1 MPNITDVFSSLHD
14 AIAALL
20 KPAGGSVM
28 QMSWP
33 GFALSPRDF
42 KPKANPDGPYDPQVA
57 EETFSRITDIAPA
70 ADELRFQDSG
80 FEIHNVYEALIFGAM
95 PKTGSTDPATNP
107 AFKLFLDAQ
116 FNFIQSAKG
125 SIDDPASNY
134 YACKAT
140 PIDWY
145 SESNPNWQ
153 SFSLGAPQIKT
164 ATPNSPFVKF
174 GGRQLVD
181 QGVFRVANPAV
192 SSLQLRTQLQT
203 AITAKTASGLV
214 MTKSANVTSAHVS
227 GLGAAPVVTAQP
239 AMLVLPVDPIRSQ
252 VLAKSGGTLDNA
264 KLKAALVQ
272 LNAQSAFKKAV
283 QTTPAAANL
292 KVPDASF
299 IDSQKL
305 AVKPSVAVPLNQR
318 LNLERMLV
326 QQLPSSP
333 IRGTTENWSLSFR
346 YCMVS
351 MTRNWLNTTL
361 MNLPN
366 WYFPGMPA
374 GFFSSGVPGK
384 TLPQF
389 PMLPFAFLAI
399 RDLRISASW
408 SADDLSTLNRS
419 ASFGPFD
426 IRSKVITQNEL
437 RSDGL
442 QVIAWLCKT
451 NPSLPPLSD
460 TGG

>member
-1 MPNITDVFSSLHD
+1 
-14 AIAALL
+14 
-20 KPAGGSVM
+20 M

-33 GFALSPRDF
+33 GFALSPSDF
-42 KPKANPDGPYDPQVA
+42 KAKANPNGPYDPQVA
-57 EETFSRITDIAPA
+57 EETFSRIADIAPT

-80 FEIHNVYEALIFGAM
+80 FEISNVYEALIFGAM
-95 PKTGSTDPATNP
+95 PKTGPTDPATNP

-116 FNFIQSAKG
+116 FKFIQSAKG
-125 SIDDPASNY
+125 SIDDPDPASNY
-134 YACKAT
+134 YACRAT

-174 GGRQLVD
+174 GGQRLVN
-181 QGVFRVANPAV
+181 QGVFRVTNPAV
-192 SSLQLRTQLQT
+192 SSLQLRSQLQA
-203 AITAKTASGLV
+203 AIEANIGSGLV
-214 MTKSANVTSAHVS
+214 MTKLANVTSAPVS

-239 AMLVLPVDPIRSQ
+239 TMLVLPVAPIRSQ

-272 LNAQSAFKKAV
+272 LNAQSAFKKSAR
-283 QTTPAAANL
+283 TTPAAAKL
-292 KVPDASF
+292 KVPAASF
-299 IDSQKL
+299 IDFQKL
-305 AVKPSVAVPLNQR
+305 AVKPSLAVPMHQR
-318 LNLERMLV
+318 LNLERLLV
-326 QQLPSSP
+326 QQLPLTP
-333 IRGTTENWSLSFR
+333 IRSTTENWSLSFR

-351 MTRNWLNTTL
+351 MNRNWLNTTL
-361 MNLPN
+361 LSLPN

-384 TLPQF
+384 NLPQF
-389 PMLPFAFLAI
+389 PMLPLAFLAI

-408 SADDLSTLNRS
+408 SADDLSTLSRS

-460 TGG
+460 SGG